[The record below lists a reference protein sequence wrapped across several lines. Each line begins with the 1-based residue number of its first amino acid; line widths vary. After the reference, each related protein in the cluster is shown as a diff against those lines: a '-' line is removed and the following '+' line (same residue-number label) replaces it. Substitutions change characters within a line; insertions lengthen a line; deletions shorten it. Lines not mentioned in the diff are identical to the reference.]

1 MGKSAPTPPDP
12 VATAAAQGS
21 WNTFTAQQ
29 QQAMNMVGQNTPYGT
44 LDYEQT
50 GSTWMTDPSG
60 KKIEVPNFT
69 ANVNLTPEQKA
80 IFDKTQAAQ
89 TNLAGIAQ
97 DQSARVGEILN
108 DPFKFDNHDAENW
121 AFDLASQR
129 ILPQQQRNEEA
140 LRTRLTNQG
149 IRPGSAAWDTEM
161 ARLTNANSD
170 QLNQLALTG
179 RQQGFSEAL
188 AQRNQPLNEIIGLMS
203 GSQIQNPTAGFAQ
216 TPQTQVAGV
225 DYTGL
230 VNNNYNQ
237 QVAATNAQNGAMGGL
252 FGTLGGA
259 AIKYG
264 LPLLSDARAKK
275 NIQRVGK
282 TDEGTPIY
290 TYQYKGGGPIMM
302 GVMAQ
307 ELEKKHP
314 EAVVEAP
321 GGMKMVNYGMVH

>member
-1 MGKSAPTPPDP
+1 MI
-12 VATAAAQGS
+12 
-21 WNTFTAQQ
+21 
-29 QQAMNMVGQNTPYGT
+29 GQNTPYGT

-50 GSTWMTDPSG
+50 GSRWTTDPTG
-60 KKIEVPNFT
+60 KKVEIPNYT
-69 ANVNLTPEQKA
+69 ANVNLTPEQQA
-80 IFDKTQAAQ
+80 IFDKTQQAQ

-129 ILPQQQRNEEA
+129 ILPQQQQA
-140 LRTRLTNQG
+140 QQDLRTQLINSG
-149 IRPGSAAWDTEM
+149 LRPGTPAYDREM
-161 ARLTNANSD
+161 TRMQQGNSD

-203 GSQIQNPTAGFAQ
+203 GSQIQNPTAGNVQ

-302 GVMAQ
+302 GVLAQ